1 MRFRY
6 LTFIGGLAVVLS
18 LGQEPVA
25 AQAQPLNAKAEATN
39 QAWTTARTADG
50 QPDLQ
55 GVWANNNATPLQR
68 PKELAGRATL
78 TDEELAALRKA
89 AAKIFGAGEG
99 DAEFGDSY
107 FETVWA
113 SLQKP
118 EAGPHKRPVNG
129 FDGKTGDYSSVWLVS
144 RVWDNRTSLITDPPD
159 GRIPLLTQEAK
170 KRQGAARAKAA
181 LNLPPAGPEDLSLGA
196 RCVTFGSPRL
206 GAGYNSYYQIFQTRD
221 SVAIE
226 MELGHEVRV
235 IPIDGRPHLP
245 PTVGTWLGDSRGHWE
260 GDTLVV
266 DTTNYKR
273 GASMGASANLHTIER
288 FTRTGPD
295 TLKYEVTF
303 NDPATWTKPWSVMIP
318 LQHSKDAMYEYACHE
333 GNYALTDIL
342 RGARAEEKAAA
353 EEAAKTRS
361 K

>member
-1 MRFRY
+1 M
-6 LTFIGGLAVVLS
+6 
-18 LGQEPVA
+18 
-25 AQAQPLNAKAEATN
+25 
-39 QAWTTARTADG
+39 
-50 QPDLQ
+50 
-55 GVWANNNATPLQR
+55 
-68 PKELAGRATL
+68 
-78 TDEELAALRKA
+78 
-89 AAKIFGAGEG
+89 
-99 DAEFGDSY
+99 
-107 FETVWA
+107 
-113 SLQKP
+113 
-118 EAGPHKRPVNG
+118 
-129 FDGKTGDYSSVWLVS
+129 
-144 RVWDNRTSLITDPPD
+144 
-159 GRIPLLTQEAK
+159 TQEAK

-181 LNLPPAGPEDLSLGA
+181 LNLPPAGPKDLSLGV

-266 DTTNYKR
+266 DTT
-273 GASMGASANLHTIER
+273 T
-288 FTRTGPD
+288 
-295 TLKYEVTF
+295 
-303 NDPATWTKPWSVMIP
+303 
-318 LQHSKDAMYEYACHE
+318 MYEYACHE